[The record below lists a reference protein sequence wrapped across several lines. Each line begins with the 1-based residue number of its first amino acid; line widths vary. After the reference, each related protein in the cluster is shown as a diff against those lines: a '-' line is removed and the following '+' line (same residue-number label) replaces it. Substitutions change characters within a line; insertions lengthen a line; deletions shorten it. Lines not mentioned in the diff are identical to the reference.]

1 MPDFKPFIVSGLA
14 LGAIY
19 SLSGVGIV
27 LLLRTSGVLNLAHG
41 ALGAASALTCWQL
54 LDDGNGEPLAIA
66 AGVVVAAALAAGY
79 GLLISPRLAGRE
91 PVVQAASSL
100 GFALAVLGGCLLIWG
115 EEPRTLDLSTS
126 LRGFFLGEVHVNT
139 TQVIALCLG
148 LATTLVASI
157 VLRATRVGVAMRSLA
172 CDREL
177 SALLGVRVRRTEAL
191 AWTASG
197 ALAGLAGILL
207 ASLVRLEPYTLTF
220 LVIASLAAAVL
231 GGLRSLY
238 GVFAGGLLIG
248 VLQACATPVGA
259 ISTYRDA
266 TPFVVAIVAMLALYA
281 RGQGAATGGRQA

>member
-14 LGAIY
+14 LGALY

-41 ALGAASALTCWQL
+41 ALGAAAALTCWQL
-54 LDDGNGEPLAIA
+54 LADGTGEPLAIA
-66 AGVVVAAALAAGY
+66 AGVALSAALAGAY
-79 GLLISPRLAGRE
+79 GVLVSPRLTARE
-91 PVVQAASSL
+91 PVVQAAATL
-100 GFALAVLGGCLLIWG
+100 GFALALLGGCLLIWG

-126 LRGFFLGEVHVNT
+126 LHGFFVGEVHVNT
-139 TQVIALCLG
+139 TQVIAFCFG
-148 LATTLVASI
+148 LVTTLVASV
-157 VLRATRVGVAMRSLA
+157 VLRRTRAGVAMRALA

-191 AWTASG
+191 AWTVSG
-197 ALAGLAGILL
+197 AIAGAGGILL
-207 ASLVRLEPYTLTF
+207 ASLVRLESYTLTF
-220 LVIASLAAAVL
+220 LVIAALAAGVL

-248 VLQACATPVGA
+248 VLQACATPVDA

-266 TPFVVAIVAMLALYA
+266 TPFVVAITAMLLLYA
-281 RGQGAATGGRQA
+281 RGQGEATGGRQA